1 MAKTRFTI
9 STKLF
14 GPTSPFGSGGFTR
27 KPKMLKLSW
36 LLSPSKFC
44 CVDGI
49 AAGPD
54 PDCRAP
60 SVEYR
65 PSPVEIGPRS
75 GSFAGS
81 SAAGAVLPAASSR
94 SGRETSRAAAHVT
107 VGAGLA
113 AGGAVEVA
121 AAGPPS
127 AAATHTAASRIPPAR
142 NPSGTRG
149 LSLRSVCVDR
159 SRIESLPRLPARSGR
174 RYGVGRAAASRDE
187 PDYSS
192 DCAHLGGRPGCADDD
207 VHVRRGNRRKPSLRA
222 TRPRDAGADE
232 AG

>member
-1 MAKTRFTI
+1 
-9 STKLF
+9 
-14 GPTSPFGSGGFTR
+14 
-27 KPKMLKLSW
+27 MLKLSW

-49 AAGPD
+49 AAGRD

-60 SVEYR
+60 SLEYR

-121 AAGPPS
+121 AAEPPT
-127 AAATHTAASRIPPAR
+127 AAPTQITASRIPPAR
-142 NPSGTRG
+142 NPSVPRG
-149 LSLRSVCVDR
+149 LGLRSVCVDGAC
-159 SRIESLPRLPARSGR
+159 IESL
-174 RYGVGRAAASRDE
+174 
-187 PDYSS
+187 
-192 DCAHLGGRPGCADDD
+192 
-207 VHVRRGNRRKPSLRA
+207 LR
-222 TRPRDAGADE
+222 
-232 AG
+232 